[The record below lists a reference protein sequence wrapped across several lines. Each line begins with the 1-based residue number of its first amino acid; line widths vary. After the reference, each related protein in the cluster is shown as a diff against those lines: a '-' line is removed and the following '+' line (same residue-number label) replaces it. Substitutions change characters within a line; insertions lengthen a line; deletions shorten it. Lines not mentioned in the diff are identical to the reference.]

1 MLFITEKGLCS
12 HKFLRKDGLNESDD
26 FIWQCSFFLNSAF
39 KRILWDA
46 VMHSQTVSAKS
57 PNKLICTMIPAFKT
71 VLHMGL
77 QDGIC
82 YQT

>member
-1 MLFITEKGLCS
+1 MF
-12 HKFLRKDGLNESDD
+12 
-26 FIWQCSFFLNSAF
+26 F

-46 VMHSQTVSAKS
+46 VMHSQTVSAKYQ
-57 PNKLICTMIPAFKT
+57 NKLIGTMIPTFKT
-71 VLHMGL
+71 VLHTGL

>member
-1 MLFITEKGLCS
+1 MNLMTSFDNVV
-12 HKFLRKDGLNESDD
+12 FLKK
-26 FIWQCSFFLNSAF
+26 IVCF

-46 VMHSQTVSAKS
+46 VMHSQTVSAKYQ
-57 PNKLICTMIPAFKT
+57 NKLIGTMIPTFKT

>member
-1 MLFITEKGLCS
+1 MNLMT
-12 HKFLRKDGLNESDD
+12 
-26 FIWQCSFFLNSAF
+26 SFDNVVFKNSVL

-57 PNKLICTMIPAFKT
+57 QNKLICPMIPAFKT
-71 VLHMGL
+71 AGHMGL

>member
-1 MLFITEKGLCS
+1 MF
-12 HKFLRKDGLNESDD
+12 
-26 FIWQCSFFLNSAF
+26 F

-57 PNKLICTMIPAFKT
+57 KNKLIKMIPTYKT

-77 QDGIC
+77 QDGLAIKPDELGSVPRTHRVVGEN
-82 YQT
+82 QLL